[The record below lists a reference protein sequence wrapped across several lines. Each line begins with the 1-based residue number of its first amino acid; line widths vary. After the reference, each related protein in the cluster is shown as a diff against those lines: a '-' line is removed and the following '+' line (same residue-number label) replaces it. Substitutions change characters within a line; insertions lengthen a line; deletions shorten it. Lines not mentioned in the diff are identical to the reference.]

1 MGNTAIRRGCCWAL
15 LGLGLAASTGW
26 ALEATPGVTVQPLA
40 QSQSAWNGQA
50 LAYPPGQA
58 EVTALRID
66 IAPGAATG
74 WHQHPVP
81 SFAYI
86 LQGELEVTLQD
97 GAAKRLKAG
106 DVLFEVVDTAH
117 NGRNVGTEPVKLVVF
132 YTGAAGKTLTQA
144 AKPR

>member
-1 MGNTAIRRGCCWAL
+1 MESTAIRPTWRWAL
-15 LGLGLAASTGW
+15 LSLSLVASTSW
-26 ALEATPGVTVQPLA
+26 ALEASPGVTVEPLGQA
-40 QSQSAWNGQA
+40 QSSWDGQA
-50 LAYPPGQA
+50 LVYPQGQA

-81 SFAYI
+81 SFAYV
-86 LQGELEVTLQD
+86 LQGELEVSLQN
-97 GAAKRLKAG
+97 GAVKQLKAG
-106 DVLFEVVDTAH
+106 DVLFEVVNTAH

-144 AKPR
+144 AQPR